1 MLMFE
6 PMVLETSG
14 RGVEKSYP
22 LFSRLLKDR
31 VILISG
37 EIVEDTSTIIC
48 SQLLYLEQQ
57 DPVKP
62 IYLYINSPGGS
73 VISGLAIYDTMNFIT
88 CPVYTIAMGEACSMG
103 SFLLT
108 AGDKRFALKNTTLM
122 YHSVASGFS
131 GTIHDHQIQFDETKR
146 LQDLL
151 ADTIVGNTKDK
162 LTRELFDI
170 KSARDWYLT
179 PDEAVGYGF
188 IDGVLTKRE
197 DVKKLLSN

>member
-6 PMVLETSG
+6 PMVIETAG

-31 VILISG
+31 IILISG
-37 EIVEDTSTIIC
+37 EIVDDTSTIIC

-57 DPVKP
+57 DPDKP

-108 AGDKRFALKNTTLM
+108 AGSKRFALKNTTLM

-131 GTIHDHQIQFDETKR
+131 GTIHDHKIQFDETKR
-146 LQDLL
+146 LQELL
-151 ADTIVGNTKDK
+151 GDIIVSNTNGRLSK
-162 LTRELFDI
+162 ELFEL
-170 KSARDWYLT
+170 KSARDWYMT
-179 PDEAVGYGF
+179 AEEALEYNL
-188 IDGVLTKRE
+188 IDKVLTKRE
-197 DVKKLLSN
+197 DVKKF